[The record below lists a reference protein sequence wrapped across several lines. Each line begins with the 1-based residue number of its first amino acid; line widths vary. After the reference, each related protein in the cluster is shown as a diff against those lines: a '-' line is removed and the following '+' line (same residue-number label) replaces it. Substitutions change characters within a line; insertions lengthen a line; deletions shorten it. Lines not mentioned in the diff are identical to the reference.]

1 MARAYSA
8 AYKSTLAAT
17 SSPEAP
23 LILLEINHPALP
35 QPVRVVNDTQD
46 VVTLGETYIA
56 AAFRCV
62 LPDDFEGQA
71 PRAQLAV
78 DNVGSD
84 LMYWIETSGGGQGST
99 VTFRQ
104 VMRSR
109 PDQVEWSIDMNLYNV
124 VADFKE
130 VSGDLGYENLFGRPS
145 VAMTYRPDTAPGC
158 F

>member
-8 AYKSTLAAT
+8 AYKSTLAGT
-17 SSPEAP
+17 SAPEAP
-23 LILLEINHPALP
+23 LILLEINHAALA

-46 VVTLGETYIA
+46 LTSNGNLYIA
-56 AAFRCV
+56 MPFRCE

-71 PRAQLAV
+71 PRARLAV
-78 DNVGSD
+78 DNVGRE
-84 LMYWIETSGGGQGST
+84 LMYWIETSGGGQGSQ

-109 PDQVEWSIDMNLYNV
+109 PDLIEWSITMSLYNV
-124 VADFKE
+124 VATFSE
-130 VSGDLGYENLFGRPS
+130 VSGDLGFENLFGLPS
-145 VAMTYRPDTAPGC
+145 IALTYRPDSAPGI